1 MNGLMKEIN
10 YYNKLEYNLMN
21 IFKNININTN
31 YIL

>member
-10 YYNKLEYNLMN
+10 YYNKLDNLMN